1 MGDLTEVRAVL
12 ASARA
17 ADTAAMAA
25 SAARYRR
32 NLRTAEHLLEQA
44 EYELKLA
51 EIAEL
56 HAGTPFAL
64 DALCGARRVVLDAGW
79 TIYKEAN
86 KRRTKY
92 E

>member
-1 MGDLTEVRAVL
+1 MCDISEIRAVL
-12 ASARA
+12 AAARA

-25 SAARYRR
+25 SAARYRS
-32 NLRTAEHLLEQA
+32 LREAGYLLEQA
-44 EYELKLA
+44 EYELQLA

-56 HAGTPFAL
+56 RAGTLFAW

-86 KRRTKY
+86 KRRTK
-92 E
+92 

>member
-1 MGDLTEVRAVL
+1 MCDISEIRAVL
-12 ASARA
+12 AAARA

-56 HAGTPFAL
+56 HAGTPFAW
-64 DALCGARRVVLDAGW
+64 DALCGARRVVLGAVW
-79 TIYKEAN
+79 AICTA
-86 KRRTKY
+86 KRRL
-92 E
+92 